1 MSRSLRHGALAA
13 TALVFSIASLSA
25 CSAGTNAETLKVRP
39 DNAATAVD
47 HIKIQNANVITQP
60 GHETEGPAA
69 VTATLFNNGTSSEV
83 LEAIT
88 LPGTSATVELRPA
101 KGKGPVVI
109 PAGGRVI
116 LGGKGNASAVV
127 EDGTQAGR
135 DGGVQQVVFQFSKT
149 GDIGLGAMIVPAAG
163 FFKGFGPS
171 AVPSPKPTPK
181 PSEDASETPG
191 EVSDSPSA
199 SASEESSASEPE
211 SGSGT
216 PADEASADH

>member
-25 CSAGTNAETLKVRP
+25 CSAGNNAETLKVRP

-60 GHETEGPAA
+60 GHETGGPAA
-69 VTATLFNNGTSSEV
+69 VTATLFNNGPGSEV

-88 LPGTSATVELRPA
+88 LPGTSATVELRAA

-109 PAGGRVI
+109 PSGGRVI
-116 LGGKGNASAVV
+116 LGGKGNASAVI
-127 EDGTQAGR
+127 EDGSQVGQ
-135 DGGVQQVVFQFSKT
+135 DGGVQQVVFQFSET
-149 GDIGLGAMIVPAAG
+149 GDIGLGSMIVPAAG
-163 FFKGFGPS
+163 FFKDFGPS
-171 AVPSPKPTPK
+171 TAPSPKPTPK

-191 EVSDSPSA
+191 EPTGTPSG
-199 SASEESSASEPE
+199 SASEGATSEPE
-211 SGSGT
+211 SGSAT
-216 PADEASADH
+216 PTGEASADH